1 LPDEAAMALGARF
14 LNDATAAIVFDR
26 HVRHFMGFA
35 RHASFASASAQALG
49 KPARGHF
56 LFLMMFWFVGAATAA
71 IALPLW
77 FVSEVG
83 ALLRWC
89 FNREWDTKMVARDED
104 NKLGAVRKKAL
115 PILALAALS
124 FAIAGLIALW
134 LLIVAG
140 LSALWSLVIAGLAAL
155 WSLLI
160 ALMRR

>member
-1 LPDEAAMALGARF
+1 LPDEAAIALGARF
-14 LNDATAAIVFDR
+14 LNDATAALVFDR
-26 HVRHFMGFA
+26 HCSSCFFRPYKRPSSGET
-35 RHASFASASAQALG
+35 
-49 KPARGHF
+49 ARGQF
-56 LFLMMFWFVGAATAA
+56 LFLMTFWFVGAATAA

-104 NKLGAVRKKAL
+104 KKLDAVRKKAL

-134 LLIVAG
+134 LLVVAG